1 MKEADVF
8 GLFGRKKQPIEPVEV
23 IEEPTERRAS
33 ERSDTYADAV
43 ALSDKGRFLK
53 KGIALDLS
61 ANGSR
66 LRFENGDSLNDGM
79 VVSIARYGIK
89 RRARTRWRTRTDI
102 GVEFLDEVE

>member
-1 MKEADVF
+1 MF
-8 GLFGRKKQPIEPVEV
+8 GLFGRNKKSNEPDDAIEEPVE
-23 IEEPTERRAS
+23 RRS
-33 ERSDTYADAV
+33 SDRNDIYADAI
-43 ALSDKGRFLK
+43 ALTEQGRFLK

-89 RRARTRWRTRTDI
+89 RRTRLRWRTRTDV
-102 GVEFLDEVE
+102 GVEFLDEAE

>member
-1 MKEADVF
+1 MF
-8 GLFGRKKQPIEPVEV
+8 GLFGRTKKTNEPENVVEEPV
-23 IEEPTERRAS
+23 ERRAS
-33 ERSDTYADAV
+33 ERNDTYADAV
-43 ALSDKGRFLK
+43 ALSHKGRFLK

-89 RRARTRWRTRTDI
+89 RRARLRWRTRTDV
-102 GVEFLDEVE
+102 GVEFLDEAE

>member
-1 MKEADVF
+1 MF
-8 GLFGRKKQPIEPVEV
+8 GLFGRNKQSKDIEEV
-23 IEEPTERRAS
+23 IEEPVERRSS
-33 ERSDTYADAV
+33 ERNDTYADAV
-43 ALSDKGRFLK
+43 ALTAKGQFLK

-89 RRARTRWRTRTDI
+89 RRARMRWRTRTDV
-102 GVEFLDEVE
+102 GVEFLDEAE